1 MLLLSMDL
9 EQIEHHEIIYELE
22 SRGFFNERRFLKK
35 HRFLKYFKSG
45 NYMIFT
51 LNKDIMYL
59 SIMNEENY
67 FNVYQ
72 GIVSIDS
79 VSKLINLIETNTFV
93 FSVILEILEGDRFI
107 NNILLD
113 LIEYEIDTLGFPR
126 IYMKIEEGY
135 CSLYCK
141 LEN

>member
-1 MLLLSMDL
+1 MDL
-9 EQIEHHEIIYELE
+9 EQIEHLEIIYELE
-22 SRGFFNERRFLKK
+22 SRGFFNQKRFLNV
-35 HRFLKYFKSG
+35 HRFLKEFESG

-51 LNKDIMYL
+51 LNKDIMCL

-72 GIVSIDS
+72 SIISIDN
-79 VSKLINLIETNTFV
+79 VCGLIDLIETNTFV
-93 FSVILEILEGDRFI
+93 FSAILEMYEADRFI

-113 LIEYEIDTLGFPR
+113 LIEYEIDTVGFTK
-126 IYMKIEEGY
+126 ICMKIEEGY